1 MTIWSRC
8 KKKGESKVTF
18 ADKVTAKYLSNS
30 AYEDIKNYIK
40 GLKNIVIKQETKHKT
55 HCIVCVETKE
65 EAEKVKDDIDNIV
78 CEANA
83 QITSL
88 IPNIES
94 RFLVKP
100 YKIKIVENKRK
111 EPVKI
116 NSFYLAYKALYLT
129 GTELKEFV
137 KKHADTEDDIQS
149 LLSKID
155 DNKNYQVHR
164 HKGCTYR
171 YKQTNVGEIMI
182 IYGSEEAPITIV
194 ERTYRRESLFVF
206 GNGYDVIE
214 C

>member
-1 MTIWSRC
+1 M
-8 KKKGESKVTF
+8 TF
-18 ADKVTAKYLSNS
+18 ADKVTAKYLSNN
-30 AYEDIKNYIK
+30 AYEDIKKYIK
-40 GLKNIVIKQETKHKT
+40 GLKNVVIKQETKQKT
-55 HCIVCVETKE
+55 YCIACVETRE
-65 EAEKVKDDIDNIV
+65 EAEKIKDDIDKLA

-116 NSFYLAYKALYLT
+116 NSFYLTYKSLYLK

-137 KKHADTEDDIQS
+137 KKHANAEDDIQS

-155 DNKNYQVHR
+155 DSKNYQVHR

-171 YKQTNVGEIMI
+171 YKQINVGEMMI
-182 IYGSEEAPITIV
+182 IYGSEDAPITII

-214 C
+214 Y